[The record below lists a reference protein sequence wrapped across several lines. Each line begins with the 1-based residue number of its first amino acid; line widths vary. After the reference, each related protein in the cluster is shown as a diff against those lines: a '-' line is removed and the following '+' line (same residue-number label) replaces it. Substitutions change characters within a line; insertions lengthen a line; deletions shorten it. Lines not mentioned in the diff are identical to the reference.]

1 MQNLC
6 QFLLSQCEDFTLFL
20 MYDGKYLVNCSKAKG
35 KKKYLSLLTAIF
47 LCWYY
52 VEKTADRLVMKII
65 VRLSVMKIKVA
76 Y

>member
-1 MQNLC
+1 
-6 QFLLSQCEDFTLFL
+6 

-65 VRLSVMKIKVA
+65 VRLSVMKIKVT

>member
-35 KKKYLSLLTAIF
+35 KKNTSVFWQPFFCVDIMLKKLLI
-47 LCWYY
+47 
-52 VEKTADRLVMKII
+52 D
-65 VRLSVMKIKVA
+65 
-76 Y
+76 